1 DFEHTLSDRDGFSG
15 VRVEAKPYSRTVHT
29 RGLDPELAAT
39 LHDHAAAVSADYP
52 DIRVIEGHDITE
64 LAVKQATKGD
74 GLRLLARA
82 EHPTAMAYFGDDVTD
97 EDAFAAL
104 EQLSDPNAADP
115 SLSAGLS
122 VKVGRAPTRAQC
134 RIADPAAVA
143 LLLERLSAA
152 RAEHLDRD
160 RASAGSRDGR
170 SPALA
175 GDLGLAP
182 RPRRR
187 SGPPRVSG
195 AAGAP
200 RWRAARRP

>member
-1 DFEHTLSDRDGFSG
+1 MLAAIDAHIVDFEHTLSDRDGFSG

-82 EHPTAMAYFGDDVTD
+82 EQPTAMAYFGDDVTD

-104 EQLSDPNAADP
+104 EQLSDPNAAEP

-160 RASAGSRDGR
+160 RA
-170 SPALA
+170 
-175 GDLGLAP
+175 
-182 RPRRR
+182 
-187 SGPPRVSG
+187 
-195 AAGAP
+195 
-200 RWRAARRP
+200 